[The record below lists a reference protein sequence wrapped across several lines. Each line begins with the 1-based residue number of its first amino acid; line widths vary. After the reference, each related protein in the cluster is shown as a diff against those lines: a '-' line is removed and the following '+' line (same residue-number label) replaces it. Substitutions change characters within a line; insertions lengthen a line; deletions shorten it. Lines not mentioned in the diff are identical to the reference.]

1 MKGNFCT
8 VKGFKPSPRT
18 LETIKE
24 MNRISDLATVLGVI
38 MTYIPL
44 FQIFA
49 GRKTYPFAS
58 NGSTKKLQ
66 VLNSDWKTF
75 ADSLEAIP
83 KIRRDRLR
91 NLAGNMELYSTGEE
105 RKFWGCV
112 TDALL

>member
-8 VKGFKPSPRT
+8 VRDFKPSART

-24 MNRISDLATVLGVI
+24 MNRVTDMATLLGTI
-38 MTYIPL
+38 MTFIPL

-58 NGSTKKLQ
+58 NGNTKKLQ
-66 VLNSDWKTF
+66 IANSDWKTF
-75 ADSLEAIP
+75 ADALSSVPKVERLKLEQIA
-83 KIRRDRLR
+83 L
-91 NLAGNMELYSTGEE
+91 GMELLTTGEE

-112 TDALL
+112 SNAL